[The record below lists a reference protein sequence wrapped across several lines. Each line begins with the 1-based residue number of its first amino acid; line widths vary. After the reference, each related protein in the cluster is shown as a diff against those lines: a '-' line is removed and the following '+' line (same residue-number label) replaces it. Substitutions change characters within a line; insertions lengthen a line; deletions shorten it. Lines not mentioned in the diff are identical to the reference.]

1 MNLIDEKDSAIG
13 VTLKQLEEEYMMLKS
28 EAATLKTLVD
38 KATRENLSLTS
49 TVTKLQERIKELQ
62 SNDGSKVVVDEALS
76 SFKLTDE
83 P

>member
-13 VTLKQLEEEYMMLKS
+13 VTLKQLEEENMMLKS

>member
-1 MNLIDEKDSAIG
+1 VNLIDEKDSAIG
-13 VTLKQLEEEYMMLKS
+13 VTLKQLEEENMMLKS

>member
-1 MNLIDEKDSAIG
+1 M
-13 VTLKQLEEEYMMLKS
+13 KQLEEENMMLKS